1 MPEIQLLKIQISTTC
16 KLSGRIIVL
25 CKYLWKAGGTN
36 GIMTKNLDKRNSQT
50 PGRQYQTALN
60 TEQQR
65 LPLGYNLQKFYPLL
79 AETECQSE
87 NKAQQV
93 CVCVCI
99 HTRVHNSQHNT
110 WQFYRKLP
118 AFGSGKPLQPT
129 NCFNHLKKEIAVE
142 AFDDYQQC
150 VLHFINHLSF
160 QNTHKASVSN
170 QSEQFEVEATLLWK
184 GEGVNQVM
192 GR

>member
-1 MPEIQLLKIQISTTC
+1 MPKIQLLKILISTTC

-25 CKYLWKAGGTN
+25 CKYLWKAGGTK
-36 GIMTKNLDKRNSQT
+36 GIMTKNLNKRNSQT

-79 AETECQSE
+79 AETECQGE
-87 NKAQQV
+87 NKTQQV
-93 CVCVCI
+93 CVCVCVY
-99 HTRVHNSQHNT
+99 TRVHNSQHNT
-110 WQFYRKLP
+110 YVENCQRLDQVSLSNLP
-118 AFGSGKPLQPT
+118 TALII
-129 NCFNHLKKEIAVE
+129 LKKEIAVE

>member
-93 CVCVCI
+93 CVCVY
-99 HTRVHNSQHNT
+99 TRVCTIHSTTLGN
-110 WQFYRKLP
+110 FIE
-118 AFGSGKPLQPT
+118 
-129 NCFNHLKKEIAVE
+129 NCQRLDQVSLSNLLTALIILKKK
-142 AFDDYQQC
+142 QP
-150 VLHFINHLSF
+150 LRHLM
-160 QNTHKASVSN
+160 TISN
-170 QSEQFEVEATLLWK
+170 VCCIL
-184 GEGVNQVM
+184 
-192 GR
+192 